1 MKKRILSIM
10 LASVLVVGL
19 ASGCGTKK
27 GESTGSESNSGKT
40 QLTVMING
48 GDPNWKKAVEETA
61 KKFMEANDNAEIKI
75 EKSGS
80 GMYLDYLKTKQ
91 AVGEFGDVVEIKDPN
106 AFSDSGIL
114 AQMPEN
120 ISELVE
126 NPIQYNGKTYIV
138 PTIRQTQGVIYNK
151 KIFNELGIQEPET
164 FQDFLNICEKIKE
177 SGVDPLLV
185 CGGDLWHMAFWVN
198 HFMRT
203 DLTGKNPDW
212 EKQRT
217 DKKVSWTDADA
228 VNMMSHIQEL
238 FDKGYVQDGFMST
251 ADSQTPAILTS
262 GTAAMCFTGPW
273 MLPQIEEADPNFEAG
288 WFFVPNDEGERYVFN
303 DVGSGWSISENCKK
317 DEAKYQVAQD
327 FLEFYYSKDNYS
339 EVLKATNTLPAT
351 KEDITY
357 EATEVQEDLMKKFLS
372 DDAIKSTVQ
381 LGDIDTPDGFRDF
394 AYKTVQNLLMGEI
407 SQKEALESLDKE
419 WDKCVEAQNQ

>member
-1 MKKRILSIM
+1 MKKRIVSM
-10 LASVLVVGL
+10 LLTVILTTGLIVGCNS
-19 ASGCGTKK
+19 AEESGDEAGTEK
-27 GESTGSESNSGKT
+27 GKT
-40 QLTVMING
+40 ELVVMING

-61 KKFMEANDNAEIKI
+61 AQYMEINKDVEVKI

-114 AQMPEN
+114 AQMPDD
-120 ISELVE
+120 ISDLVE
-126 NPIQYNGKTYIV
+126 DPIQYNEKTFIV

-151 KIFNELGIQEPET
+151 TIFKELDIEEPET
-164 FQDFLNICEKIKE
+164 YQDFLDICDQIKA

-212 EKQRT
+212 ETLRT
-217 DKKVSWTDADA
+217 DQQVSWTDEDA
-228 VNMMSHIQEL
+228 ITMMNHIQEL
-238 FDKGYVQDGFMST
+238 FDKGYVQEGFMST

-273 MLPQIEEADPNFEAG
+273 MLPQIAEADPDFEAG

-303 DVGSGWSISENCKK
+303 DVGSGWALSEDCKE
-317 DEAKYQVAQD
+317 DEAKYQAAQD
-327 FLEFYYSKDNYS
+327 FLKFYYSADSYPS
-339 EVLKATNTLPAT
+339 VLKATNTLPAT

-357 EATEVQEDLMKKFLS
+357 EATEVQEDLMDKFLGDS
-372 DDAIKSTVQ
+372 TIKSTVQ

-394 AYKTVQNLLMGEI
+394 AYKVVQNLLMGEI
-407 SQKEALESLDKE
+407 SQEEALASMDKE